1 MDWKKRSACLV
12 GKNILLSEVIT
23 IGQRKQ
29 LSSNY
34 ASKSACHMS
43 LVLLS
48 PTHFLLILLFNSRMD
63 ESHVKHILCLDH
75 CWKISLCYLCKEESV
90 TKYHGDSWTYI
101 IFWRKPNN
109 FNVVKVLVYQI
120 SAFNINFALLRL
132 IHVILFSVFTC
143 EKDKVSNH
151 TKTLNSFC
159 LSF

>member
-1 MDWKKRSACLV
+1 MICLSSWKKYFTFWSYYHRTAKTAV
-12 GKNILLSEVIT
+12 
-23 IGQRKQ
+23 QQ
-29 LSSNY
+29 LCI
-34 ASKSACHMS
+34 KSACHMS

-48 PTHFLLILLFNSRMD
+48 PTHFLLILLFNSQMD

-75 CWKISLCYLCKEESV
+75 CWKISLCHLCKEESV
-90 TKYHGDSWTYI
+90 TKYHDDSWTYI

-109 FNVVKVLVYQI
+109 CNVVKVLVYQI